1 MTAQQ
6 YKISIVVPV
15 YNEEKGFR
23 HLTERLDAV
32 MKKMGEEG
40 IPVETILVDDGSADN
55 SPMLIRLLART
66 NPHFKGVLLSRN
78 FGHQIAVTAG
88 IKYATGSEA
97 IFIIDCDLQ
106 DPPELLYDFYPY
118 LAKGYDVVYG
128 IRRNRK
134 ESGLKKATYSL
145 FYKVL
150 SKISTIP
157 IPVDSGDFSLISRR
171 VADILNEMPE
181 ESRFLRGMR
190 SWAGFSQIGIEYDR
204 QERHAGDSTYSF
216 RRLWKLAKDGIYN
229 FSDVPIAIMRRI
241 GFGAILFSLIY
252 FAYILYQKMM
262 YNSVPQGFTTLV
274 FLIMLF
280 AGLQFVFLGVM
291 GEYVLRIFFQ
301 VKQRPLF
308 ILKEYIAI
316 DESKNIEKNGKEEEA
331 NYFVRQKR
339 SA

>member
-1 MTAQQ
+1 MGLEK

-32 MKKMGEEG
+32 VKRMGSQG
-40 IPVETILVDDGSADN
+40 IPVEVILVDDGSADN

-66 NPHFKGVLLSRN
+66 NPHFKGVILSRN
-78 FGHQIAVTAG
+78 FGHQVAVTAG
-88 IKYATGSEA
+88 IKYASGTRA

-145 FYKVL
+145 FYKIL
-150 SKISTIP
+150 SGIAAIKIP
-157 IPVDSGDFSLISRR
+157 ADSGDFSLISRR

-190 SWAGFSQIGIEYDR
+190 SWAGFSQVGIEYDR
-204 QERHAGDSTYSF
+204 QERHAGDSKYSL
-216 RRLWKLAKDGIYN
+216 RKLWKLAKDGIYN
-229 FSDVPIAIMRRI
+229 FSDFPVAIMRRI
-241 GFGAILFSLIY
+241 GFATICFSLIY
-252 FAYILYQKMM
+252 FIYILCKKLV
-262 YNSVPQGFTTLV
+262 YNSVPPGFTTLV

-316 DESKNIEKNGKEEEA
+316 DGSKNAETNGKEEEEA
-331 NYFVRQKR
+331 GYLVR
-339 SA
+339 